1 MDYLIK
7 KMKFASK
14 FIIKD
19 LMVLIL
25 AVIIIIYLHKINI
38 LNNYIFIETLLKI
51 LIYYYFIAVL
61 SILITNR
68 YEISFI
74 SLMLGIL
81 LVDNIYSINI
91 YFLIPSLIL
100 LILGLYYILLKLED
114 KK

>member
-25 AVIIIIYLHKINI
+25 AVIIVIYLHKINI

-68 YEISFI
+68 YEISFV

>member
-7 KMKFASK
+7 RMKFASK

-38 LNNYIFIETLLKI
+38 LNNYIFIETSLKI
-51 LIYYYFIAVL
+51 LIYYYFIAVF
-61 SILITNR
+61 SILITDR
-68 YEISFI
+68 YEISFV

-91 YFLIPSLIL
+91 YFIIPSLIL

>member
-1 MDYLIK
+1 MNK
-7 KMKFASK
+7 VKFASK
-14 FIIKD
+14 FILKD
-19 LMVLIL
+19 LLIF
-25 AVIIIIYLHKINI
+25 IISLSILIYIHNINI
-38 LNNYIFIETLLKI
+38 LDNYIVIENLLKI
-51 LIYYYFIAVL
+51 LIYYYFIAVI
-61 SILITNR
+61 SIIITER

-100 LILGLYYILLKLED
+100 LILRIYYILLKLED

>member
-1 MDYLIK
+1 
-7 KMKFASK
+7 MKFASK

-68 YEISFI
+68 YEISFV

>member
-7 KMKFASK
+7 RMKFASK

-25 AVIIIIYLHKINI
+25 AIIIIIYLHKINI
-38 LNNYIFIETLLKI
+38 LNNYIFIETSLKI
-51 LIYYYFIAVL
+51 LIYYYFIAVF
-61 SILITNR
+61 SILITDR
-68 YEISFI
+68 YEISFV

>member
-7 KMKFASK
+7 KMKFTSK

-25 AVIIIIYLHKINI
+25 AVIIIMYLHRINI

-51 LIYYYFIAVL
+51 LIYYYFIAVV
-61 SILITNR
+61 SILITNK
-68 YEISFI
+68 YEISFV

-81 LVDNIYSINI
+81 MIDIIYNIPI
-91 YFLIPSLIL
+91 YVY
-100 LILGLYYILLKLED
+100 ILGLILFSILIYYVLLKLEER
-114 KK
+114 K